1 MNKINYKLL
10 IFNIILPLI
19 IGGIGTLL
27 GNPSSYSIINK
38 PSFSPPAILFP
49 IVWTILYILMGISA
63 YMISVSDDSDKK
75 KAYIIYLIQL
85 VVNGLWSLFFFRFKW
100 YLFSFFWILLLISL
114 VIIMIDR
121 FYKINKVS
129 GYLQLPYL
137 AWLIFA
143 SILNLSI
150 YLLN

>member
-10 IFNIILPLI
+10 ILNIIIPLI

-27 GNPSSYSIINK
+27 GNPSNYSIINK
-38 PSFSPPAILFP
+38 PSFSPPAFIFP

-63 YMISVSDDSDKK
+63 YMIMISDNKDKN
-75 KAYIIYLIQL
+75 KAYGIYLVQL
-85 VVNGLWSLFFFRFKW
+85 IVNGLWSLFFFRFKW
-100 YLFSFFWILLLISL
+100 YLFSFLWIILLISL
-114 VIIMIDR
+114 VIIMIDK
-121 FYKINKVS
+121 FYKINKIA

-137 AWLIFA
+137 LWLIFA

>member
-1 MNKINYKLL
+1 MKKINYKLL
-10 IFNIILPLI
+10 IFNILLPLF
-19 IGGIGTLL
+19 IGVIGFLL
-27 GNPSSYSIINK
+27 GNPNSFDMINK
-38 PSFSPPAILFP
+38 PSFTPPSILFP

-63 YMISVSDDSDKK
+63 YIIIISNDSDKR
-75 KAYIIYLIQL
+75 KAYVIYILQLI
-85 VVNGLWSLFFFRFKW
+85 VNGLWTLFFFRLGW
-100 YLFSFFWILLLISL
+100 YLFSFIWILLLITL

-137 AWLIFA
+137 LWLIFA
-143 SILNLSI
+143 SILNFAV

>member
-10 IFNIILPLI
+10 ILNIIFPLI

-27 GNPSSYSIINK
+27 GNPSTYNIINK
-38 PSFSPPAILFP
+38 PPFSPPAILFP

-63 YMISVSDDSDKK
+63 YIVISSNNPEKR
-75 KAYIIYLIQL
+75 KAYIIYILQLI
-85 VVNGLWSLFFFRFKW
+85 VNGLWSFFFFRLKW
-100 YLFSFFWILLLISL
+100 YLFAFFWIILLIVL
-114 VIIMIDR
+114 VILMIDR
-121 FYKINKVS
+121 FYKINKLS
-129 GYLQLPYL
+129 AYLQLPYL

-143 SILNLSI
+143 SVLNLSI